1 MGKGIIE
8 GDPVPVVEA
17 AIDPVVSPSL
27 NRDGFAVSDIGN
39 QFESGETR
47 IIFQCP
53 KVFRL
58 WRFSEGLL
66 RFMHSL
72 FKKS

>member
-1 MGKGIIE
+1 MGKGVIE

-17 AIDPVVSPSL
+17 AIDPVVSPSP

-39 QFESGETR
+39 QFESGETK

-53 KVFRL
+53 KVFQL

-66 RFMHSL
+66 RFMHRL